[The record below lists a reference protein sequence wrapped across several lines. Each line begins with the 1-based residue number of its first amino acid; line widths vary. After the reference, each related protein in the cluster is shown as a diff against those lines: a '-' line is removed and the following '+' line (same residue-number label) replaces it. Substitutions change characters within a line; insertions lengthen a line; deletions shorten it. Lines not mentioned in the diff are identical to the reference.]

1 MGEALL
7 LVRRLAG
14 TEIVRSRPA
23 RRALAVVTFALLTA
37 LGAYVAVPLPGTP
50 VPVTLQTLAVILA
63 GALLGPR
70 LGAASQLTYL
80 AAGAAGLPVFSAGR
94 AGLLPLL
101 GPTGGYLLA
110 FPLAA
115 YVVGWVAGTGR
126 AGTLRLALALAVG
139 AATILAGG
147 TAQLALLTQEPGS
160 TLALGLA
167 PFLWGDMLEILSAL
181 LIADRLRSRTLG
193 RM

>member
-7 LVRRLAG
+7 QVRRLAG
-14 TEIVRSRPA
+14 TEIVMSRPA
-23 RRALAVVTFALLTA
+23 RYALAVATFALLTA
-37 LGAYVAVPLPGTP
+37 LGAYIAVPLPGTP
-50 VPVTLQTLAVILA
+50 VPVTFQTLAVILA

-70 LGAASQLTYL
+70 LGAASQLAYL
-80 AAGAAGLPVFSAGR
+80 AAGAAGLPVFSAAR

-115 YVVGWVAGTGR
+115 YVVGRVAGTGR
-126 AGTLRLALALAVG
+126 VGTPRLALALSLG

-147 TAQLALLTQEPGS
+147 TAQLALLTGES
-160 TLALGLA
+160 ALALALGLA
-167 PFLWGDMLEILSAL
+167 PFLWGDALKILSAL
-181 LIADRLRSRTLG
+181 LIAGRLRSRTLG
-193 RM
+193 RS